1 MNTSW
6 FSHDSNARNSKKLIR
21 LRQKYGAAGY
31 GVYWMLVE
39 RLRDEEAYTSD
50 KDYDMIAFDL
60 RVDVELIRAVV
71 EDFGLFD
78 ISEDGK
84 TFHAPGLDERM
95 ELKDARSAAGKKGA
109 EARRRKMEENRDSQA
124 QDSKVQSNEQAN
136 DDFATSIKGSKER
149 KEKKSK
155 NTSSSFSSSSP
166 VGEGV
171 EKAEKEKEEILF
183 NFVFE
188 KNMTAP
194 NKEYEKFMR
203 YNNSDGREWDS
214 LSQSKKDRAIEEWQQ
229 KPEKP
234 PRFGE
239 DFLSMWRSLYESLI
253 QHGAP
258 IDVRLDALS
267 DGIRCTVSD
276 GYMKL
281 HCSERFSRYIEEEN
295 MEGVRDILWPFV
307 AKYAKKLRYI
317 NDVNP
322 TRQSGERDPESAR

>member
-109 EARRRKMEENRDSQA
+109 EARRRKMEENRNPQA
-124 QDSKVQSNEQAN
+124 PVGKVQANESAN
-136 DDFATSIKGSKER
+136 DDFAASIKGSKER

-155 NTSSSFSSSSP
+155 KTSSSFSSSS
-166 VGEGV
+166 GV
-171 EKAEKEKEEILF
+171 EKAEKEKEEILL
-183 NFVFE
+183 NFIFD

-194 NKEYEKFMR
+194 NKEYEKFMK
-203 YNNSDGREWDS
+203 YNNSDGRDWDS

-234 PRFGE
+234 PRFGD
-239 DFLSMWRSLYESLI
+239 DFLSMWRRLYDSLI
-253 QHGAP
+253 QHNAP

-267 DGIRCTVSD
+267 DGIRCTVSE

-281 HCSERFSRYIEEEN
+281 HCSERFSKYIEEEN

-322 TRQSGERDPESAR
+322 TRQPSE